1 MACRMGTGTELQM
14 TFTKLCVFVQTHGHA
29 RVHTAHVCEWGGVR
43 EVEELGKGSKGEI
56 EQDG

>member
-1 MACRMGTGTELQM
+1 MDM
-14 TFTKLCVFVQTHGHA
+14 
-29 RVHTAHVCEWGGVR
+29 HVCTQLMCVSGGGVR

>member
-1 MACRMGTGTELQM
+1 M

-29 RVHTAHVCEWGGVR
+29 RVHTAHVCAWGGVR

>member
-1 MACRMGTGTELQM
+1 M

-29 RVHTAHVCEWGGVR
+29 RVHTAHVCAGGGVVR
-43 EVEELGKGSKGEI
+43 EVEELGKRSKGGI

>member
-1 MACRMGTGTELQM
+1 MVCRMGTGTELQT

-29 RVHTAHVCEWGGVR
+29 RVHTAHVYAGGGS
-43 EVEELGKGSKGEI
+43 EVEELGKRSKGEI